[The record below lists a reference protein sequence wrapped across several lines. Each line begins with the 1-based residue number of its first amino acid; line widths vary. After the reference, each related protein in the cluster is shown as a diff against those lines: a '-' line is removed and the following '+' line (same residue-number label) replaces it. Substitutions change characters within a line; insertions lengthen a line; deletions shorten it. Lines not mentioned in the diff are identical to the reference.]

1 MPSGAPGGIAGV
13 QTLDDWL
20 IAIHILCAVVWV
32 GGAFV
37 TQLFGLRA
45 LSANTDFPL
54 GPFARE
60 AEFLGQRTFLPAA
73 VILLGTGMWLVARDI
88 FQLEFWTT
96 YGLVI
101 IGVSIV
107 TGAGFL
113 GPESGRIGK
122 LIDSKG
128 DDDDEV
134 ARRMRR
140 LLWVSRAELAL
151 LVSAVLVMTLK
162 PGT

>member
-1 MPSGAPGGIAGV
+1 
-13 QTLDDWL
+13 
-20 IAIHILCAVVWV
+20 
-32 GGAFV
+32 
-37 TQLFGLRA
+37 
-45 LSANTDFPL
+45 
-54 GPFARE
+54 
-60 AEFLGQRTFLPAA
+60 
-73 VILLGTGMWLVARDI
+73 MWLVARDI
-88 FQLEFWTT
+88 FQVEFWTT

-134 ARRMRR
+134 PRRMRR